1 MMPRWSVV
9 GIMSI
14 ASLADI
20 FLPRDPILRFS
31 GTMCHSQYPEGRT
44 SRYER
49 NVVWKSPQI
58 NSSVSF
64 WTESI
69 KFMVFCNPK
78 DAAIRFS
85 LKSFAKAASCL
96 FVIEK
101 SHQETR
107 PWPRGQRRYS
117 WSQALLCLKHNI
129 LIGNPGH
136 GTAVHRLDSVLNFLI
151 PCSID
156 LRVGGRIFS
165 FEEESGQC

>member
-1 MMPRWSVV
+1 MHCAYTTSGVSSCRERKARRKSFTRFLTEALGHGGWKKSCLMMPRWSVV

-64 WTESI
+64 STESI

-96 FVIEK
+96 FVIQNRIK
-101 SHQETR
+101 KLVL
-107 PWPRGQRRYS
+107 G
-117 WSQALLCLKHNI
+117 L
-129 LIGNPGH
+129 GH
-136 GTAVHRLDSVLNFLI
+136 KADIHGAKRFSAS
-151 PCSID
+151 SIT
-156 LRVGGRIFS
+156 S
-165 FEEESGQC
+165 